1 MGSEMVQAEA
11 ASPERA
17 SRAEQGVMRLVT
29 MACNALGGGK

>member
-11 ASPERA
+11 AGPERA
-17 SRAEQGVMRLVT
+17 SRAKQGVMHLVT